1 MPKTDCGVHFS
12 DEVTDFLRH
21 TWSTDPPSAAPP
33 IPVEPEPF
41 AMQAD
46 DGLGL
51 DQHEGLAPF
60 GPEANEGY
68 PQEPVPCAKRDA
80 LLPARLENDELV
92 PEGEDLDLEGGTC
105 S

>member
-1 MPKTDCGVHFS
+1 MP
-12 DEVTDFLRH
+12 
-21 TWSTDPPSAAPP
+21 
-33 IPVEPEPF
+33 
-41 AMQAD
+41 AD

-68 PQEPVPCAKRDA
+68 PQGPVPGAKRDA
-80 LLPARLENDELV
+80 LLPVPLEDDELV
-92 PEGEDLDLEGGTC
+92 PEDQDPDMEGGTC